1 MPSIWADY
9 LDRLEA
15 ALRSLHA
22 GASWADF
29 PEPADLGPLPDDLRE
44 RAESLQRAAH
54 VAEASTRARR
64 AAVAE
69 RLSALTGRRLSGR
82 AIKA

>member
-22 GASWADF
+22 GTSWADF
-29 PEPADLGPLPDDLRE
+29 PEPGDLGPLPDDLRG
-44 RAESLQRAAH
+44 RAEVLQGATE

-64 AAVAE
+64 AVVAE
-69 RLSALTGRRLSGR
+69 RLSALTTQRLSGR

>member
-15 ALRSLHA
+15 ALRSLHT
-22 GASWADF
+22 GASWADL
-29 PEPADLGPLPDDLRE
+29 PEPGDLGPLPDDLRE
-44 RAESLQRAAH
+44 RAEALQRATE
-54 VAEASTRARR
+54 VAEASIRARR
-64 AAVAE
+64 AVVAE
-69 RLSALTGRRLSGR
+69 RLSALTTQRLSGR

>member
-1 MPSIWADY
+1 MSWPDY

-22 GASWADF
+22 GTSWADF
-29 PEPADLGPLPDDLRE
+29 PEPGDLGPLPDELRE